1 MEIERKFLLKTAPEG
16 IESFPFH
23 TISQGYISQDPVVRI
38 RQLDNDFI
46 LTIKSRGLLKRTEI
60 EKPLTEKEFGELS
73 DMVIGNVIKKRRYI
87 LPLNDYPDLKVE
99 LDIFSGIF
107 EGLII
112 AEVEFPDTE
121 IARSFKA
128 PDYLKLDVTD
138 NPKYQNS
145 SLSLMNAA
153 EVSELLSASKLI

>member
-1 MEIERKFLLKTAPEG
+1 MEIERKFLLKSVPEG
-16 IESFPFH
+16 IENYPFH

-38 RQLDNDFI
+38 RQLDSDYI
-46 LTIKSRGLLKRTEI
+46 LTIKSRGLMKRTEI
-60 EKPLTEKEFGELS
+60 EKPLTEEEFDELS
-73 DMVIGNVIKKRRYI
+73 NMVVGNVIKKRRYI
-87 LPLNDYPDLKVE
+87 LPLKNYPDLKVE

-112 AEVEFPDTE
+112 AEVEFADTE

-128 PDYLKLDVTD
+128 PDYLKFDVTD

>member
-1 MEIERKFLLKTAPEG
+1 M
-16 IESFPFH
+16 
-23 TISQGYISQDPVVRI
+23 
-38 RQLDNDFI
+38 
-46 LTIKSRGLLKRTEI
+46 KRTEI
-60 EKPLTEKEFGELS
+60 EKPLTEEEFDELS
-73 DMVIGNVIKKRRYI
+73 NMVVGNVINKRRYI
-87 LPLNDYPDLKVE
+87 LPLKDYPDLKVE

-128 PDYLKLDVTD
+128 PDYLKFDVTD

-145 SLSLMNAA
+145 SLSLMNAT